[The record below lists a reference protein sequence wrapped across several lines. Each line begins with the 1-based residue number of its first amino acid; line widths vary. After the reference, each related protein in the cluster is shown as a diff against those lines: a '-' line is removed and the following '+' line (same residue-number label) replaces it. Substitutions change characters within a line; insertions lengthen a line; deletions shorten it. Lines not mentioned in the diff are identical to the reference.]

1 MDKRVIFAV
10 AGSGKTT
17 YIINSL
23 DLEKK
28 SIIITYTNNNY
39 FNLKTGIIKKFGYI
53 PTNIKL
59 YTYYSF
65 LHSFCYKPFL
75 SDELKTKGIN
85 YEVPYNRY
93 TAKVNLDHY
102 IDKNNRLYSSRISKL
117 LIELKL
123 VEDINKRLS
132 KYFDNLFIDE
142 IQDFAS
148 NDFNLLKGIV
158 KSNIDILFVGDF
170 FQHTFD
176 TSRDGTTKKNLHEN
190 FTNYQSEFIK
200 AGLQIDITTLNKSWR
215 CSPTICRYIT
225 ENLGIQIESHKI
237 DETEIIIVDSK
248 EKALKIHSNSEI
260 VKLFYQEHYKFNCF
274 SRNWGDS
281 KGEDRYY
288 DVCVVMNKT
297 TFEKYQKSKLNE
309 LASTTT
315 NKFYVALSRTKN
327 NLYLM
332 NEELIK
338 ELKEKKKANS

>member
-23 DLEKK
+23 DLEKR
-28 SIIITYTNNNY
+28 SLIITYTNNNY

-59 YTYYSF
+59 FTYYTF

-75 SDELKTKGIN
+75 SDLLKTKGIN
-85 YEVPYNRY
+85 FETPYNLF
-93 TAKVNLDHY
+93 KPKSDLDYY
-102 IDKNNRLYSSRISKL
+102 IDKNKRLYSSRISKL
-117 LIELKL
+117 LIELNL
-123 VEDINKRLS
+123 VEDINIRLS

-148 NDFNLLKGIV
+148 NDFNLLKGFS
-158 KSNIDILFVGDF
+158 KSKINILFVGDF

-176 TSRDGTTKKNLHEN
+176 TSRDGTTNKNLHSN
-190 FTNYQSEFIK
+190 FANYQSEFCK
-200 AGLQIDITTLNKSWR
+200 AGLEIDLTTLNKSWR
-215 CSPTICRYIT
+215 CSPTICKYIT
-225 ENLGIQIESHKI
+225 DKLGISIDSHKK
-237 DETEIIIVDSK
+237 ENTEITMIDSK
-248 EKALKIHSNSEI
+248 DEALMIYSNPEI

-281 KGEDRYY
+281 KGEDRYF

-297 TFEKYQKSKLNE
+297 TYEKYKKDELNQ
-309 LASTTT
+309 LPATTT
-315 NKFYVALSRTKN
+315 NKLYVALSRTKN

-332 NEELIK
+332 PEELIK
-338 ELKEKKKANS
+338 ELKEKKKVNS